1 MRNRA
6 ARTSDTGT
14 AQMSEAATVALDPNA
29 LLGKFLPT
37 GASAATARQDG
48 LSAGIC
54 ASHKMALADLPRLR
68 QHQAAFEA
76 AALKHGLPPALL
88 AAITSRE
95 SRGGAWLDSS
105 GLIGGGEC
113 FGLMQLDSRYHPPRG
128 GAHSAEHIHQA
139 ARVLERLHEEVKAKH
154 PGWPAEQQLRGA
166 VVAYDAGMGNVR
178 AIKDMDRGTAA
189 EDYSN
194 DVWARAQALAPH
206 FGGTAGSAQGPQ
218 SPSPSTG
225 TFRFLKEGGRM
236 VLGVPVRM

>member
-1 MRNRA
+1 MKA
-6 ARTSDTGT
+6 A
-14 AQMSEAATVALDPNA
+14 AAVALDPNA
-29 LLGKFLPT
+29 LLVKFLPM

-88 AAITSRE
+88 AAIASRE
-95 SRGGAWLDSS
+95 SRGGASLDSN

-128 GAHSAEHIHQA
+128 GARSAEHIHQA
-139 ARVLERLHEEVKAKH
+139 AGVLERLFEGVKAKH

-166 VVAYDAGMGNVR
+166 VVAYDSGVDTVR
-178 AIKDMDRGTAA
+178 AIKDMDRGTSG

-206 FGGTAGSAQGPQ
+206 FGGTPGS
-218 SPSPSTG
+218 SESLETPSPTPG
-225 TFRFLKEGGRM
+225 TFRFLKEGGRV
-236 VLGVPVRM
+236 VLGVPVRS